1 MKILKSANI
10 FIFIWKYV
18 KYFKLKQLL
27 PFEIYACEIC
37 EKFVYKHSETI
48 DYAQNQTCCM

>member
-27 PFEIYACEIC
+27 PFEIYGCEIC
-37 EKFVYKHSETI
+37 EKFAYKHSEII
-48 DYAQNQTCCM
+48 DYAHNQTCCM